1 MSKEGKIQIK
11 EKELQKLTSEILDK
25 SELDNKLFDGFAD
38 TSNRRYIYV
47 SNANTG
53 VTRWSKNAVEHFGL
67 SGEYMLDAMH
77 EWAEHIHPDDREMYL
92 KDIMKIFNREKDRHS
107 MDYRARNKA
116 GEYVICT
123 CTGNVIKGKNG
134 EADLFIGSIENHGI
148 IDNVDAVTNLYN
160 LYQFWQHLKIYDNR
174 NDSTVL
180 LIGVNNF
187 SEINNTYGYSFGNEV
202 LRVFAN
208 LIQEQIKDKGKVYR
222 SDGARFVCMVSGYSK
237 EEIKDLYKE
246 LKRKARHK
254 IYIGDVRCAVSIS
267 CGAVPY
273 NEGYD
278 ESSLQTSARYAYE
291 QSKNSYGEIV
301 FFDYDLLENNQ
312 KNIKFMSL
320 IRNSILNN
328 FEGFYLCY
336 QPIMGAN
343 DEQLIG
349 AEALLRWYMEP
360 FGAVS
365 PGVFIPWLENDPSFF
380 ELGNWILKQA
390 LTEAKELVQKN
401 SGFVLNVN
409 ITYSQL
415 SHSTFGKIVK
425 DILEE
430 TGYPSQNLCLEL
442 TERCRQLEKNY
453 LYESICYLK
462 SLGIK
467 IAIDDFGT
475 GFSSLNLL
483 GELPIDVLK
492 IDRGFVNDIETNH
505 ADQAIVKA
513 VTGCAD
519 DLNVHVCLE
528 GLEDRSVIDFVK
540 RYSVYSYQGFYFS
553 KPIPIKEF
561 SEKYF
566 SNLN

>member
-1 MSKEGKIQIK
+1 MHEEGK
-11 EKELQKLTSEILDK
+11 EKDVKITSNNDKLDK
-25 SELDNKLFDGFAD
+25 SELDSKLFDGFAD
-38 TSNRRYIYV
+38 TSNRRYIYI
-47 SNANTG
+47 SNFKTG
-53 VTRWSKNAVEHFGL
+53 VTRWSKNAVDDFGL
-67 SGEYMLDAMH
+67 SGEYMLDAIQ
-77 EWAEHIHPDDREMYL
+77 EWSTYIHPADREKFL
-92 KDIMKIFNREKDRHS
+92 KDINEVFLGQKARHS
-107 MDYRARNKA
+107 MDYHVCNKE

-123 CTGNVIKGKNG
+123 CTGNVMKGNPG

-148 IDNVDAVTNLYN
+148 ADNVDPITNLYN
-160 LYQFWQHLKIYDNR
+160 LYQFWNHLKKIN
-174 NDSTVL
+174 NSNSNLTVL

-187 SEINNTYGYSFGNEV
+187 SQINNTYGYSFGNEV
-202 LRVFAN
+202 LRKFADI
-208 LIQEQIKDKGKVYR
+208 LQYHVKDRGQVYR
-222 SDGARFVCMVSGYSK
+222 SDGARFVCMVSGFSK
-237 EEIKDLYKE
+237 EEIKDLYKA
-246 LKRKARHK
+246 LKWDARHK
-254 IYIGDVRCAVSIS
+254 IYIEDVRCSINIS

-278 ESSLQTSARYAYE
+278 ESSLQTCARYAYE
-291 QSKNSYGEIV
+291 QSKDSHGDIV
-301 FFDYDLLENNQ
+301 FFDYDLLEHNK
-312 KNIKFMSL
+312 KNIEFMSAL
-320 IRNSILNN
+320 RNSILNN

-349 AEALLRWYMEP
+349 AEALLRWSMEP
-360 FGAVS
+360 FGTVP

-380 ELGNWILKQA
+380 ELGNWILRQA
-390 LTEAKELVQKN
+390 LIETKDLLKRN
-401 SGFVLNVN
+401 PKFVINVN

-415 SHSTFGKIVK
+415 SHSTFGNVVK

-430 TGYPSQNLCLEL
+430 LDFPPQNLCLEL

-453 LYESICYLK
+453 LYEAICFLK
-462 SLGIK
+462 SLGIR

-492 IDRGFVNDIETNH
+492 IDRGFVNDIETNQ

-528 GLEDRSVIDFVK
+528 GLEDRNMIDFVK

-553 KPIPIKEF
+553 RPIRIKEF
-561 SEKYF
+561 VEKYF
-566 SNLN
+566 DSSTK